1 LRAQHRHRRRR
12 RIAAPGRG
20 TECDPHAVTVTQAIA
35 DCHAIANRNAIAD
48 RDTVA
53 DRYAD
58 YSVVNDPIA

>member
-12 RIAAPGRG
+12 RIAAPRRG
-20 TECDPHAVTVTQAIA
+20 TECDTQAIA